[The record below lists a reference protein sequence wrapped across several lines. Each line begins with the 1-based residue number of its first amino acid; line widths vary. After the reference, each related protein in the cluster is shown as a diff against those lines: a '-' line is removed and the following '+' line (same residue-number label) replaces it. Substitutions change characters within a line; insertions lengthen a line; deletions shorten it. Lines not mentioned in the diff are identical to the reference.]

1 MPLLED
7 DLLEMES
14 RKVEEPCR
22 TRWIWFVYVLL
33 FVFSVPWYLP
43 GNTPTLIWW
52 GLPAWV
58 VISLV
63 ITIGIA
69 LFTVF
74 VIGKYWQQEE
84 EDQDELMNENQ

>member
-1 MPLLED
+1 MPPLED
-7 DLLEMES
+7 YLLEMES
-14 RKVEEPCR
+14 KKGEEPCR
-22 TRWIWFVYVLL
+22 KRWIWFVYVLL

-43 GNTPTLIWW
+43 GDTSTLIWW

-58 VISLV
+58 VISLL

-74 VIGKYWQQEE
+74 VIGKYWHQEE
-84 EDQDELMNENQ
+84 ED

>member
-7 DLLEMES
+7 DLLEMEF
-14 RKVEEPCR
+14 REVEEPCR
-22 TRWIWFVYVLL
+22 KRWIWFVYVLL

-43 GNTPTLIWW
+43 GDPPTLIWW

-58 VISLV
+58 VMSLV

-74 VIGKYWQQEE
+74 VIRKYWQQEE
-84 EDQDELMNENQ
+84 DDQEELMIENQ

>member
-22 TRWIWFVYVLL
+22 KRSIWFVYVLL

-43 GNTPTLIWW
+43 GDTPILIWW

-63 ITIGIA
+63 ITIGVA

>member
-7 DLLEMES
+7 DFLEMES
-14 RKVEEPCR
+14 RKEEEPCR
-22 TRWIWFVYVLL
+22 KRWIWFVYVLL
-33 FVFSVPWYLP
+33 FVLSVPWYLP
-43 GNTPTLIWW
+43 GDTPILIWW

-84 EDQDELMNENQ
+84 EDKDELMNENQ